1 MRTFFAQVET
11 RYRAIKVNNYDR
23 NINIIRLLVP
33 IHTSN
38 RLCRKTE
45 TKQ

>member
-1 MRTFFAQVET
+1 MIQTTNVDGHTYYIVDARTNT
-11 RYRAIKVNNYDR
+11 CYDR

-38 RLCRKTE
+38 
-45 TKQ
+45 

>member
-1 MRTFFAQVET
+1 MHA
-11 RYRAIKVNNYDR
+11 KVFKITIIINQLKRNIYDR

-38 RLCRKTE
+38 
-45 TKQ
+45 